1 MHRTSLFL
9 LFMLIV
15 TSFSLYA
22 SEEPLPTMQELVDNH
37 EIRLKSWLSSET
49 INSDKKNDSAI
60 SINQSVILF
69 IDISTPRWFTDGT
82 VIENIS
88 IQNILAQQRNLQATN
103 YSQMEGDQTWSHQ
116 RWEIPLFPQKT
127 GQFMV
132 PSIGIKITVSVAT
145 GKNVRGILFTQP
157 HRFSAQRP
165 TANMTTSEVWVIA
178 PNANLTQHW
187 QYSTSQNNKKEKQE
201 KNKEPQLTVG
211 DAITRTLTLHASDSL
226 AMLLPTLI
234 PNLKNSAVQRYT
246 DPEQLKDSNNRGQH
260 SAVRKESE
268 TYILQRGGEITLPE
282 IAIPFW
288 NTTTQRSEQL
298 IVKGQTIHIKHTL
311 ISWLKAYSLTLFFIL
326 FMFVS
331 SLFLFNKLR
340 HYYQSHP
347 YPDWLLFFRA
357 TKRHSSPEIRLYLY
371 RRLFKKTELLE
382 LKKYQINNQDE
393 WNANSETLQQ
403 STLSPRKLWQLWFKI
418 KNSYKPKI
426 SLNSRFTRKLLNINI
441 I

>member
-1 MHRTSLFL
+1 MRNTSLFL

-49 INSDKKNDSAI
+49 TNSDKKNDTAL

-88 IQNILAQQRNLQATN
+88 IPNILAQQRNLQATN

-116 RWEIPLFPQKT
+116 RWEIPLFPQQT

-145 GKNVRGILFTQP
+145 GKNVQGVLFTQP

-165 TANMTTSEVWVIA
+165 TAKMINSEAWVVA

-187 QYSTSQNNKKEKQE
+187 QYSTSQSNKKGKQD
-201 KNKEPQLTVG
+201 KSKKPQLTVG
-211 DAITRTLTLHASDSL
+211 DAITRTLTLNASDSL

-234 PNLKNSAVQRYT
+234 PNLKNSAIQRYT
-246 DPEQLKDSNNRGQH
+246 DPEQLKDNNNRGQH
-260 SAVRKESE
+260 TAVRKESE
-268 TYILQRGGEITLPE
+268 TYILQQGGEITLPD
-282 IAIPFW
+282 ITIPFW

-298 IVKGQTIHIKHTL
+298 IVHGQTIYIKHTL
-311 ISWLKAYSLTLFFIL
+311 ISWLKAYSFTLFFIL

-331 SLFLFNKLR
+331 SLFLFNKLK
-340 HYYQSHP
+340 HYYQSHA

-357 TKRHSSPEIRLYLY
+357 TKCHSSPEIRLYLY
-371 RRLFKKTELLE
+371 RKLFKKTELLE
-382 LKKYQINNQDE
+382 LKKYQINNQDA
-393 WNANSETLQQ
+393 WNSDSEEVQKTMLPPHK
-403 STLSPRKLWQLWFKI
+403 SWQLWLKI
-418 KNSYKPKI
+418 K
-426 SLNSRFTRKLLNINI
+426 
-441 I
+441 